1 MPLIKYIDWNP
12 TAKSRETLEK
22 ANEIINHFE
31 ALGFDLT
38 LRQLYYQFV
47 ARDLIPNTE
56 RSYKNLGN
64 LINKGRLA
72 GLIDWNSI
80 VDRTRE
86 VRAMNHWTSPDQ
98 IIQSSADQY
107 RIDKWFDQSNYVE
120 VWVEKDALIGVIEP
134 ICQKLDIDCFS
145 CRGFTSQSAVWRA
158 SNRFTARLN
167 HLNREKVIVLYLG
180 DHDPSGLDMD
190 RDLQERFWLFEDP
203 KLTNRVK
210 LRRIALSMDQIQLYS
225 PPPNPTKLTDSRA
238 SKYISAHGDSSWE
251 LDALD
256 PTVIADLIGE
266 TVGEYRDEIL
276 YGERELKE
284 KSERALLSDI
294 AEKITNNN

>member
-12 TAKSRETLEK
+12 SAKSRATLK
-22 ANEIINHFE
+22 QANEIIDYFE
-31 ALGFDLT
+31 KQGFDLT

-56 RSYKNLGN
+56 RSYKNIGN

-72 GLIDWNSI
+72 GMINWNSI

-86 VRAMNHWTSPDQ
+86 PRTMPHWSSPDE
-98 IIQSSADQY
+98 IIRSSADQY
-107 RIDKWFDQSNYVE
+107 RIDKWYSQPNHVE

-134 ICQKLDIDCFS
+134 ICQELDINCFS

-158 SNRFTARLN
+158 SNRFTEKLN
-167 HLNREKVIVLYLG
+167 GHGREKVIVLYLG

-203 KLTNRVK
+203 ELTNRVK
-210 LRRIALSMDQIQLYS
+210 LRRIALSMDQIHEYN

-238 SKYISAHGDSSWE
+238 KSYIAEHGDSSWE
-251 LDALD
+251 LDALN
-256 PTVIADLIGE
+256 PTVIRDLIKE
-266 TVGEYRDEIL
+266 TVGEYRNELL
-276 YGERELKE
+276 YESFVMKE
-284 KSERALLSDI
+284 NKERALLSDI
-294 AEKITNNN
+294 AKKITDNN